1 MLTTT
6 NYSHQN
12 LQGRSF
18 KGQNLTGANFSHA
31 DIRGADFTE
40 ANLTDANFSHAQA
53 GLTPRSKWIM
63 LLVAAALAALAG
75 GSIYFNLYLSTHHFT
90 ITSEYNRFYISIV
103 NTTINAI
110 LWFVILRY
118 GLQKALIFVVVT
130 VSSIA
135 TIAAILSSIG
145 TSQFKHLP
153 ILKYLTLFRSISLNN
168 FIGAVQH
175 GLSGTDVSTLI
186 LTAAVLLLTAIV
198 AVFCFSL
205 AKSIGVI
212 ASSKNLSKWLFYLT
226 QAMAVIIGGNMSRIH
241 VRRWYSQEMLPQI
254 VIFLFTVTLIYLVVY
269 GCYYASQKVL
279 TRNEEYAIVRNL
291 AVGIAAFRGTSFR
304 RANLTNSRFTF
315 ALLKSSD
322 FRDAT
327 ITHARWYSAEK
338 LDWARLGNTIL
349 IAPPVRDLLASL
361 NGSNKS
367 YIGANLKG
375 ANLINADLSDA
386 NLREADLSEAILENA
401 NLEGANLAQTQA
413 IGTNFT
419 NAKLT
424 DAYGLG
430 TWNIDSTTNLEWVH
444 CQQVYLL
451 ENFKPGTRDKERRP
465 SSGEFT
471 EGEFTKLFQEV
482 LNTVDLIFQKGIDW
496 KAFTYSFQQV
506 QVENQ
511 ETQLNIQAIE
521 NKGDGVV
528 VVRVEVPPETNKAK
542 IHSEFTQ
549 TYQEAKAALE
559 AQYREKLQ
567 GQEEKL
573 KEHRQRN
580 ANMMEVVRLLAS
592 RDVNYEVVPPKAAPI
607 FGKLVILKIGNGD
620 FDNGFN
626 VTLQIGAEGALPSTE
641 IQSHLPPNPEIYELY
656 QDWQTKYRELDSSL
670 RIKKKKGRKTNFSVY
685 DNNCLDCQK
694 SAQRFAKSL
703 NGWLNSQEFRKIK
716 DTLQTKIEPSEEFR
730 FIVKAE
736 SMVLGRIPWQ
746 LWDYFDSYRQAEI
759 ALCTPE
765 YDRWETP
772 TSTILRTKVRI
783 LAILGNSQGINVEKD
798 REMLAKL
805 PKTDTRFLAEPKR
818 EEVNVHLWDE
828 GGWDILFFAGHSSS
842 EGERGCL
849 YINSKDKLTIAEL
862 KYALRR
868 AVERGLKLAI
878 FNSCDGLALAKELAD
893 LHIPQIIVMREPV
906 MDRVAGEFLGHFIQA
921 YAGGKSLSGAVRE
934 ARERLQGLEEKFPCA
949 SWLPVICQHPAE
961 VPPTWQRLRGIVA
974 GEDNQELLELVAKLR
989 EAVEADLDLPAED
1002 KADVLEQVQFLGRAA
1017 NSPLEVLS
1025 QRQARKALIFIRGAI
1040 ASLPPTAKLV
1050 EVAEELLGAIGRFF
1064 GL

>member
-31 DIRGADFTE
+31 DIRGADFTD
-40 ANLTDANFSHAQA
+40 ANLTDANFSYAQT
-53 GLTPRSKWIM
+53 GLTPRSQWII
-63 LLVAAALAALAG
+63 LLVAAILAAIAAG
-75 GSIYFNLYLSTHHFT
+75 CIVINIYLSTKYLAITGKNFVYLAVINIIFNT
-90 ITSEYNRFYISIV
+90 IF
-103 NTTINAI
+103 
-110 LWFVILRY
+110 WFVILR
-118 GLQKALIFVVVT
+118 QSIQRALIFVIVTTCSVVAVT
-130 VSSIA
+130 VFFSGIRSDNYA
-135 TIAAILSSIG
+135 NV
-145 TSQFKHLP
+145 P
-153 ILKYLTLFRSISLNN
+153 VLKYLELFMPLSTYRFREAIE
-168 FIGAVQH
+168 Q
-175 GLSGTDVSTLI
+175 GLSADSAANLI
-186 LTAAVLLLTAIV
+186 LTLVVLLLTGII
-198 AVFCFSL
+198 AVFCYYL
-205 AKSIGVI
+205 AKSIAVI
-212 ASSKNLSKWLFYLT
+212 ASSPKISKWIFYIA
-226 QAMAVIIGGNMSRIH
+226 QAVAVPAAGGTMKNHI
-241 VRRWYSQEMLPQI
+241 RRAVSPEMLPRI
-254 VIFLFTVTLIYLVVY
+254 AIFLLAVFLAYLLVY
-269 GCYYASQKVL
+269 LCDRTAKKVL
-279 TRNEEYAIVRNL
+279 TRDPENAIIRNL
-291 AVGIAAFRGTSFR
+291 AVGIAAFKGTSFR
-304 RANLTNSRFTF
+304 RANLTNSCFSS
-315 ALLKSSD
+315 AILKSSD
-322 FRDAT
+322 FRDAI
-327 ITHARWYSAEK
+327 ITHARWFNTEK

-361 NGSNKS
+361 NGANMS
-367 YIGANLKG
+367 YIGANFKG

-386 NLREADLSEAILENA
+386 NLREADFSEAILENA
-401 NLEGANLAQTQA
+401 NLEGANLAQLQA

-430 TWNIDSTTNLEWVH
+430 TWNIDSTTNLQWVD
-444 CQQVYLL
+444 CKQVYLL

-465 SSGEFT
+465 SSGEFA

-506 QVENQ
+506 QVEN
-511 ETQLNIQAIE
+511 EEIPLNIQAIE

-528 VVRVEVPPETNKAK
+528 VVRVEVPPEANKAK

-549 TYQEAKAALE
+549 TYQEALAALE
-559 AQYREKLQ
+559 AQYQAKLQ
-567 GQEEKL
+567 GKEEKL

-592 RDVNYEVVPPKAAPI
+592 RDVNYEVVPQKARQI

-641 IQSHLPPNPEIYELY
+641 IQSNLPPNPEVYELY
-656 QDWQTKYRELDSSL
+656 QDWQTKYRELDSGL
-670 RIKKKKGRKTNFSVY
+670 RIKKKQGSKTNISFQK
-685 DNNCLDCQK
+685 NQTDCQK
-694 SAQRFAKSL
+694 SAERFAKSL
-703 NGWLNSQEFRKIK
+703 NAWLNSQQFRKIK

-736 SMVLGRIPWQ
+736 SMLLRRIPWQ
-746 LWDYFDSYRQAEI
+746 LWDYFDSYRQVEI

-765 YDRWETP
+765 YDQWETP

-783 LAILGNSQGINVEKD
+783 LAILGNSEGINVKKD

-805 PKTDTRFLAEPKR
+805 PKADTRFLVEPKR

-828 GGWDILFFAGHSSS
+828 AGWDILFFAGHSSS
-842 EGERGCL
+842 EGEIGCL
-849 YINSKDKLTIAEL
+849 YINGKDKLAIAEL

-878 FNSCDGLALAKELAD
+878 FNSCDGLALARELAD

-906 MDRVAGEFLGHFIQA
+906 MDSVAGEFLQHFIEA
-921 YAGGKSLSGAVRE
+921 YAGGKSLSAAVRE
-934 ARERLQGLEEKFPCA
+934 ARERLHGLEEKFPCA

-961 VPPTWQRLRGIVA
+961 VPPTWEQLRGILA

-989 EAVEADLDLPAED
+989 EAVEADLDLSAED
-1002 KADVLEQVQFLGRAA
+1002 KADVLEQIQFLARAA

-1025 QRQARKALIFIRGAI
+1025 QRQARKALTFVRGAI

-1050 EVAEELLGAIGRFF
+1050 EVLEELLGAIALLFD
-1064 GL
+1064 L

>member
-6 NYSHQN
+6 NFSHKN
-12 LQGRSF
+12 FQGRSF
-18 KGQNLTGANFSHA
+18 KGQNLAGANFSHA
-31 DIRGADFTE
+31 DIRGADFTD
-40 ANLTDANFSHAQA
+40 ANLTDANFSQARA
-53 GLTPRSKWIM
+53 GLTPRSKWII
-63 LLVAAALAALAG
+63 LLVAAGLAAIAG
-75 GSIYFNLYLSTHHFT
+75 GCIVINIYLSIKYLAITGKNFVYIAVINIIFNT
-90 ITSEYNRFYISIV
+90 IF
-103 NTTINAI
+103 
-110 LWFVILRY
+110 WFVILR
-118 GLQKALIFVVVT
+118 QSIQRALIFVIVTTCSVVAVT
-130 VSSIA
+130 VFFSGIRSDNYA
-135 TIAAILSSIG
+135 NV
-145 TSQFKHLP
+145 P
-153 ILKYLTLFRSISLNN
+153 VLKYLELFMPLSSYRFREAIE
-168 FIGAVQH
+168 Q
-175 GLSGTDVSTLI
+175 GLSADSAANLI
-186 LTAAVLLLTAIV
+186 LTLVVLLLTGII
-198 AVFCFSL
+198 AVFCYYL
-205 AKSIGVI
+205 AKSIAVI
-212 ASSKNLSKWLFYLT
+212 ASSPKISKWIFYIA
-226 QAMAVIIGGNMSRIH
+226 QAVAVPAAGGTIKNK
-241 VRRWYSQEMLPQI
+241 VRRAVSPEMLPRI
-254 VIFLFTVTLIYLVVY
+254 AVFLLGVFLAYLLVY
-269 GCYYASQKVL
+269 LCNRTAKKVL
-279 TRNEEYAIVRNL
+279 TRDPEYAIVRNL
-291 AVGIAAFRGTSFR
+291 AVGIAAIRGTSFR
-304 RANLTNSRFTF
+304 RANLTNSHFSS
-315 ALLKSSD
+315 AILKSSD

-327 ITHARWYSAEK
+327 ITHARWYNAEK

-349 IAPPVRDLLASL
+349 IAPPVRDLLATL

-367 YIGANLKG
+367 YIGANFKG

-465 SSGEFT
+465 SSGEFG

-506 QVENQ
+506 QVEN
-511 ETQLNIQAIE
+511 EEIPLNIQAIE

-528 VVRVEVPPETNKAK
+528 VVRVEVPPEANKAK

-549 TYQEAKAALE
+549 TYQDALAALE
-559 AQYREKLQ
+559 AQYQEKLQ
-567 GQEEKL
+567 D
-573 KEHRQRN
+573 HRQRS

-607 FGKLVILKIGNGD
+607 SGKLAILKIGNGD
-620 FDNGFN
+620 FENGFN

-641 IQSHLPPNPEIYELY
+641 IQSNLPPNPEVYELY

-670 RIKKKKGRKTNFSVY
+670 RIKKKKGSKTNWSIY
-685 DNNCLDCQK
+685 DNNCQDCQK

-736 SMVLGRIPWQ
+736 SMLLGRIPWQ
-746 LWDYFDSYRQAEI
+746 LWDYFDSYRQVEI
-759 ALCTPE
+759 ALSTPE
-765 YDRWETP
+765 YYSRETP

-805 PKTDTRFLAEPKR
+805 PKADTRFLAEPKR

-842 EGERGCL
+842 EGEIGNI

-906 MDRVAGEFLGHFIQA
+906 MDRVAGEFLQHFIQA

-934 ARERLQGLEEKFPCA
+934 ARERLQGLEDKFPCA

-989 EAVEADLDLPAED
+989 EAVEADLDLSAED

-1025 QRQARKALIFIRGAI
+1025 QRQGRKAMIFIRGAI
-1040 ASLPPTAKLV
+1040 ASLPPTAKLLS
-1050 EVAEELLGAIGRFF
+1050 VAEELLEAIARLF